1 MVMNKGNSKMEKFV
15 IEGGYPLSGIVDI
28 KGAKNSMLPIMA
40 ASVLNSHTAG
50 VELHNIPDIYDMH
63 VMKSILQSLG
73 AKVKYGNNV
82 LQINAHTLKNHT
94 ISDMLM
100 REMRSSI
107 FLMGPLLARL
117 GKVRVT
123 YPGGCSIGPRPID
136 LHLKGLE
143 ALGADVKEENGY
155 IFASTAGLKGTEL
168 HLDYP
173 SVGAT
178 ENLMMAAVYAKG
190 KTLILNAAKEPE
202 IVDLQNFLNAMG
214 ARIRGAGTET
224 IRIEGVSSLVNCTY
238 RIIPD
243 RIVAGT
249 YLMAAA
255 ITEGRVLLRDIIP
268 AHLDAVIAKMREAGV
283 KIEATDDSLE
293 VVKSNL
299 KGVGILCTLPYPGF
313 PTDLQAPMMA
323 MLATAKGNSTILESV
338 FEARF
343 RHVEQLNRMKARI
356 SIDGR
361 KAFIEG
367 VNVLESAEV
376 SATDLRA
383 GAGLVIAALGAK
395 GTTVINNINYIDRGY
410 EGLEQQLEQLG
421 SKIARVY
428 KHAEAV
434 F

>member
-1 MVMNKGNSKMEKFV
+1 MNKGNSKMEKFV

-421 SKIARVY
+421 AKIARVY